1 MKKCPYCSENIQD
14 KAIKCKFCWEFLN
27 DVMTNEEKIIKN
39 EKNSNILG
47 WIVAISIYVL
57 FIWILLYILSDIF
70 FINFL
75 KDIFTEKWILGI
87 INRKHWTFFYVIVCI
102 WIIFSIIYKLWW
114 LFNTLDSKDWNGRY
128 LTVIYT
134 LLAVLPIL
142 VTIAVFVWLWINFSF
157 TLILNYI
164 WFVEIWFLL
173 ILFLSEY
180 IPLLWIV
187 WIFLPIVY
195 YIYII
200 IKFII

>member
-14 KAIKCKFCWEFLN
+14 KAIKCKFCGEFLN

-47 WIVAISIYVL
+47 GIVAISIYVL
-57 FIWILLYILSDIF
+57 FIGILLYILSDIF

-75 KDIFTEKWILGI
+75 KDIFTEKGILGI
-87 INRKHWTFFYVIVCI
+87 INRKHGTFFYVIVCI
-102 WIIFSIIYKLWW
+102 GIIFSIIYKLGG
-114 LFNTLDSKDWNGRY
+114 LFNTLDSKDGNGRY

-142 VTIAVFVWLWINFSF
+142 VTIAVFVGLGINFSF

-164 WFVEIWFLL
+164 GFVEIGFLL

-180 IPLLWIV
+180 IPLLGIV
-187 WIFLPIVY
+187 GIFLPIVY